1 MTIDEIIKKV
11 EMVRDDLC
19 DVADGARCQAFVL
32 AEAVKGL
39 EDTKKTT
46 EDLLSRLEDE
56 DWHFAPPQEEV
67 GAVLAEFS
75 VKPIKDE
82 PPEVYY
88 LVCKY
93 DIEKDEWKRA
103 IDDDLILDRLI
114 AWKRII

>member
-46 EDLLSRLEDE
+46 EGLLSRLEDE
-56 DWHFAPPQEEV
+56 NWHLAPPDEPV
-67 GAVLAEFS
+67 GAVLGEFS
-75 VKPIKDE
+75 AKPIQDGL
-82 PPEVYY
+82 PEAYY

-103 IDDDLILDRLI
+103 IDNDLILDRLI